1 VGINCPHCFTGRLY
15 NEKKPKTFVTFTGNP
30 LFSTTLHIQH
40 NLRCNGCKEYFDAEL
55 PEGVSTDRY
64 SFSAKATAVVSR
76 YMYGIPHYRLSQ
88 MQRAAGN
95 PVSPTSL
102 FEMSEDVMDAAY
114 PVYRR
119 LYWLAAN
126 GVQISYDDTGCKIIS
141 HILGT
146 EGTKKTTHAT
156 GLVAIT
162 KEGQTIKLFHSSE
175 EQAGKT
181 VDELMRSRAPDAPDI
196 VFMRDALAA
205 NNTEYK
211 GKVDAKCVVHGRRNF
226 WSIKENF
233 PDECQAILKRIAR
246 IYWIDEIC
254 KALKVSDTTR
264 LRAHKKYSLPLMRA
278 VKRYAEFMLSRN
290 KVEHNNEL
298 GKAFKYWNRHWMGLT
313 AFCRVEGCPIDNNVA
328 ERWMK
333 KYIRHRKNSLF
344 YKTEMGALV
353 GDILMSVGYTAAEC
367 NLDPH
372 AYFIVLQENSEDVKT
387 NPDNWLPW
395 NYAARRNLEESS
407 PQAA

>member
-1 VGINCPHCFTGRLY
+1 M
-15 NEKKPKTFVTFTGNP
+15 
-30 LFSTTLHIQH
+30 
-40 NLRCNGCKEYFDAEL
+40 
-55 PEGVSTDRY
+55 STDRY

-119 LYWLAAN
+119 L
-126 GVQISYDDTGCKIIS
+126 
-141 HILGT
+141 H
-146 EGTKKTTHAT
+146 
-156 GLVAIT
+156 
-162 KEGQTIKLFHSSE
+162 
-175 EQAGKT
+175 
-181 VDELMRSRAPDAPDI
+181 
-196 VFMRDALAA
+196 
-205 NNTEYK
+205 
-211 GKVDAKCVVHGRRNF
+211 
-226 WSIKENF
+226 
-233 PDECQAILKRIAR
+233 
-246 IYWIDEIC
+246 
-254 KALKVSDTTR
+254 
-264 LRAHKKYSLPLMRA
+264 A
-278 VKRYAEFMLSRN
+278 VKRYAEFMLNKN
-290 KVEHNNEL
+290 KVEHNNAL